1 MKKVFII
8 AAAAIVLAACTYKS
22 EYSSNRTPANLAS
35 LNVELLNNSGIA
47 AALTL
52 VDIDIQHKDTI
63 LTAGFDTLITP
74 EAFAER
80 FGYSITEMDIQRTAD
95 STWSFTSTGTGAV
108 SFAGTIVMTGRNEEK
123 FANLR
128 SVFTGLYD
136 EGNGFTA
143 EFSSSKLEFSLRTI
157 PVMMEGL
164 GYTTQ
169 RRLLCFG
176 DVMLKT
182 YMDSQLL
189 DSVTTTFKG
198 DDLSY

>member
-80 FGYSITEMDIQRTAD
+80 FGYSITEMDRQHMVLYQHRHRGCFLCRHNRHDREERGEVCKSAL
-95 STWSFTSTGTGAV
+95 SFH
-108 SFAGTIVMTGRNEEK
+108 
-123 FANLR
+123 
-128 SVFTGLYD
+128 
-136 EGNGFTA
+136 
-143 EFSSSKLEFSLRTI
+143 
-157 PVMMEGL
+157 
-164 GYTTQ
+164 
-169 RRLLCFG
+169 RLIR
-176 DVMLKT
+176 
-182 YMDSQLL
+182 
-189 DSVTTTFKG
+189 
-198 DDLSY
+198 